1 MLERHK
7 NKQEKGELVQAEG
20 RKQKLSGRTTRRGV
34 ENS

>member
-7 NKQEKGELVQAEG
+7 NKQEKGERVQAEG